1 MIQTLAVSLSLK
13 NTYQVNCIMYAI
25 KQTPIINRFLPDD
38 FYGAYKVKLFANV
51 LSILWEIMSTFA
63 VKLLYFGAMLIW
75 AMCFYPAATKPQL
88 FFHILLFLTVLGS
101 FTNTY
106 IWSPSFL
113 FFMMYL
119 VNRGGSFTK
128 ALYMNCDYSL
138 LNYNFFKKSDLVFKL
153 FIIRLR
159 ELIKINILPALSIG
173 MGLGVIMYANGIGK
187 VTDYILWILL
197 AMCLSAF
204 FSVHYLL
211 MYYLLQPYTSGTD
224 VKSGHYRILEI
235 APFFI
240 FLRVIK
246 IKISSIFLG
255 VISIGMCVLYYFIAI
270 SLVRKYS
277 TDTFRQRV

>member
-1 MIQTLAVSLSLK
+1 MALTVVLLLISYLCPSQMQL
-13 NTYQVNCIMYAI
+13 
-25 KQTPIINRFLPDD
+25 
-38 FYGAYKVKLFANV
+38 V
-51 LSILWEIMSTFA
+51 LS
-63 VKLLYFGAMLIW
+63 K
-75 AMCFYPAATKPQL
+75 
-88 FFHILLFLTVLGS
+88 
-101 FTNTY
+101 
-106 IWSPSFL
+106 WSPSFL

-138 LNYNFFKKSDLVFKL
+138 LNYNFFKKADLVFKL

-246 IKISSIFLG
+246 IKTSSIFLG